1 MLFGRATLP
10 VNDLGYRMWEGVR
23 ESPFTRW
30 MVITQAGIRLSWR
43 IMWLRRVVF
52 LAFSPVIFFALIVY
66 LFESGLENQSWIQ
79 LVTANGM
86 ATVLPEIDRL
96 TSMVDNGASEA
107 ELRHAM
113 WSILLYN
120 YFSIPQ
126 ALGMITI
133 VAVIAPKLISR
144 DLRTRAIL
152 LYFSRPIATWEYI
165 VGKMAIVWFYLL
177 CITVLPS
184 LLVYI
189 LGVSMAPDIS
199 VFFNTWDLPF
209 RCLFA
214 ALLLIVPTTM
224 VAVCFSSMTQE
235 SRFALFAWLAIW
247 VVGIVSYNMLV
258 LSGNASMPNG
268 DMTAEQARQNYD
280 EVTNRWAILSP
291 FHCIGRIQRW
301 VFFGIHDVTIHDLLR
316 VVMVLSVTIGS
327 LLLTIRHVRKPL
339 QS

>member
-1 MLFGRATLP
+1 MP
-10 VNDLGYRMWEGVR
+10 VNDLGYRMWEGAR
-23 ESPFTRW
+23 ESAFTRW
-30 MVITQAGIRLSWR
+30 MVIAQAGIRLSWR

-66 LFESGLENQSWIQ
+66 LFESGLENESWIR
-79 LVTANGM
+79 LVRSQGM
-86 ATVLPEIDRL
+86 TMIIPEFDRL
-96 TSMVDNGASEA
+96 TTILDNGGSESD
-107 ELRHAM
+107 LRHAM
-113 WSILLYN
+113 WSILLYK

-152 LYFSRPIATWEYI
+152 LYFSRPITTWEYI

-189 LGVSMAPDIS
+189 LGVLLAPDIS
-199 VFFNTWDLPF
+199 VFFDTWDLPF
-209 RCLFA
+209 RCVFA
-214 ALLLIVPTTM
+214 ALLLIVPTTL

-247 VVGIVSYNMLV
+247 VVGYVSYSMLV
-258 LSGNASMPNG
+258 LSGSA
-268 DMTAEQARQNYD
+268 QVQQID
-280 EVTNRWAILSP
+280 EEVMNRWAIVSP
-291 FHCIGRIQRW
+291 IHCIGRIQKW
-301 VFFGIHDVTIHDLLR
+301 VFFGIHDVTIHDVLR
-316 VVMVLSVTIGS
+316 VVMVSSLTIGS